1 MYFGLSVGLQLL
13 DVSFISLVLQST
25 SFMSCFVSASPGLG
39 GNAYGGAVSVYAG
52 AYYSVISSG
61 VFSAAAVDDT
71 LVRNVSVTLNSASFS
86 FCSATRTST
95 STSFGANV
103 FGGAFSLYIGAYAW
117 STSNGGGGSS
127 SNSGSTTAIGV
138 SVTVSNTRSSN
149 CSATSLNNASS
160 GSGSYGANAFGGSM
174 SLVYIGAYAWS
185 YAFQAESSSLSGVTT
200 ARDISVSLTDVASSS
215 CVAATTYF
223 DGTASDN
230 AVNGATSLGGSTSV
244 LYVGAHVYSA
254 TDHTSVGYSSTSA
267 SRATTASSINLSITN
282 ASFTDC
288 SAAISMTFPSNQTS
302 IGSIVSNSFGGS
314 LSILHLGAYAWSA
327 SDLSTSSASG
337 ATSAT
342 NVSVSVSNSKSVR
355 SHAVVTTNA
364 ISGGNYEYGEARG
377 AGSFGG
383 SMSVVHVGA
392 QVMSRSVGDS
402 SSTFSAATC
411 GPTSVT
417 GLSLVIKNSTFTDS
431 LASSRAY
438 FALLISVVLLHSRSP
453 VTQKQKEEILGA
465 PM

>member
-1 MYFGLSVGLQLL
+1 
-13 DVSFISLVLQST
+13 
-25 SFMSCFVSASPGLG
+25 
-39 GNAYGGAVSVYAG
+39 
-52 AYYSVISSG
+52 
-61 VFSAAAVDDT
+61 
-71 LVRNVSVTLNSASFS
+71 
-86 FCSATRTST
+86 
-95 STSFGANV
+95 
-103 FGGAFSLYIGAYAW
+103 
-117 STSNGGGGSS
+117 
-127 SNSGSTTAIGV
+127 
-138 SVTVSNTRSSN
+138 
-149 CSATSLNNASS
+149 
-160 GSGSYGANAFGGSM
+160 M

-185 YAFQAESSSLSGVTT
+185 WNNGLLAESSSLSGVTT

-223 DGTASDN
+223 VGTAGDRFDRASGLH
-230 AVNGATSLGGSTSV
+230 GATSLGGSTSV

-314 LSILHLGAYAWSA
+314 LSILHLGAYAWST
-327 SDLSTSSASG
+327 SDLSSSSASG

-355 SHAVVTTNA
+355 SNAVVTTNA
-364 ISGGNYEYGEARG
+364 ISGGNYERGEIRG
-377 AGSFGG
+377 ASSYGG
-383 SMSVVHVGA
+383 SMSVVYVGA
-392 QVMSRSVGDS
+392 QVTSRSVGDS
-402 SSTFSAATC
+402 TSSFSAATC

-438 FALLISVVLLHSRSP
+438 FALLISFLLLHSRSP
-453 VTQKQKEEILGA
+453 VTQKQKKEILGA
-465 PM
+465 PT